1 MGRQADRP
9 LTVHPLTGGTA
20 TMQHIDKIF
29 KLHNIFRD
37 RRTPITGKAIQE
49 QLECSRA
56 TRDRIIRYMREM
68 LDAPIVYDKYRNG
81 FYYDHE
87 HAQHPYELPGLWFNA
102 QELQALLACQHLLA
116 NVSAG
121 ILQDDIAQLQ
131 TRLEKLLRLTP
142 GVAKPDV
149 NKIKIL
155 NQANRRSNDR
165 IFLNVATALFNG
177 KCLQISYHAR
187 SDNQHSRRDIS
198 PQTLVR
204 YRDNWYLDAWCHLR
218 QQLRSFAVDRIA
230 SVAQLE
236 QNADIIAT
244 EQLQQH
250 FAESYGIFSGR
261 AKHWAVLNFSA
272 SRAAW
277 VSAEN
282 WHPQQQSQ
290 WLNDGRYQLSIPF
303 NDHRELLMDILK
315 HGGEVEVVS
324 PAFLVEAV
332 REQVAVMGEIYG
344 SK

>member
-1 MGRQADRP
+1 
-9 LTVHPLTGGTA
+9 
-20 TMQHIDKIF
+20 MQHIDKIF
-29 KLHNIFRD
+29 KLHNILRD
-37 RRTPITGKAIQE
+37 RRTPITGKAIE
-49 QLECSRA
+49 EKLECSRA
-56 TRDRIIRYMREM
+56 TRDRIIKYMREM
-68 LDAPIVYDKYRNG
+68 LDVPIVYDKYRNG
-81 FYYDHE
+81 FYYDHD

-131 TRLEKLLRLTP
+131 NRLEKLLSRTP

-155 NQANRRSNDR
+155 NQANRRSNDSV
-165 IFLNVATALFNG
+165 FLRVATALFNG
-177 KCLQISYHAR
+177 KRLQISYHAR
-187 SDNQHSRRDIS
+187 SDNQHSQRDIS

-218 QQLRSFAVDRIA
+218 RQLRSFAVDRIV
-230 SVAQLE
+230 SVAQLD
-236 QNADIIAT
+236 QNADIIPPD
-244 EQLQQH
+244 QLQQH
-250 FAESYGIFSGR
+250 FAESYGIFSGN
-261 AKHWAVLNFSA
+261 AKHLAVLNFSA
-272 SRAAW
+272 DRARW
-277 VSAEN
+277 VADEH

-315 HGGEVEVVS
+315 HGAEVEVVA

-332 REQVAVMGEIYG
+332 REQLSAMQKNYSGR
-344 SK
+344 

>member
-1 MGRQADRP
+1 
-9 LTVHPLTGGTA
+9 
-20 TMQHIDKIF
+20 MQHIDKIF
-29 KLHNIFRD
+29 KLHNILRE

-56 TRDRIIRYMREM
+56 TRDRIINYMRER
-68 LDAPIVYDKYRNG
+68 LYAPIVYDKNRNG
-81 FYYDHE
+81 FYYDHD

-131 TRLEKLLRLTP
+131 SRLEKILQLTP
-142 GVAKPDV
+142 GVARPDL

-155 NQANRRSNDR
+155 NQANRRSNDS
-165 IFLNVATALFNG
+165 IFLKVAAALFNG
-177 KCLQISYHAR
+177 KRLQIGYHAR
-187 SDNQHSRRDIS
+187 SDNRRSQRDIS

-218 QQLRSFAVDRIA
+218 GQLRSFAVDRIV

-236 QNADIIAT
+236 QNADTIPADR
-244 EQLQQH
+244 LQQH
-250 FAESYGIFSGR
+250 FAASYGIFSGS
-261 AKHWAVLNFSA
+261 AEYLAVLNFSTD
-272 SRAAW
+272 RARW
-277 VSAEN
+277 VADEQ

-290 WLNDGRYQLSIPF
+290 WLDDGRYQLSIPF

-315 HGGEVEVVS
+315 HGAEVEVVA

-332 REQVAVMGEIYG
+332 REQIVAMQKIYPG
-344 SK
+344 G

>member
-1 MGRQADRP
+1 
-9 LTVHPLTGGTA
+9 
-20 TMQHIDKIF
+20 MQHIDKIF
-29 KLHNIFRD
+29 KLHNTLRD

-56 TRDRIIRYMREM
+56 TRDRIINYMRER
-68 LDAPIVYDKYRNG
+68 LYAPIVYDKNRNG
-81 FYYDHE
+81 FYYDHD

-131 TRLEKLLRLTP
+131 SRLEKILQLTP
-142 GVAKPDV
+142 GVAKPDL

-155 NQANRRSNDR
+155 NQANRRSNDS
-165 IFLNVATALFNG
+165 IFLKVAAALFNG
-177 KCLQISYHAR
+177 KRLQIGYHAR
-187 SDNQHSRRDIS
+187 SDNRHSQRDVS

-218 QQLRSFAVDRIA
+218 GQLRSFAVDRIV

-236 QNADIIAT
+236 QNADTIPADR
-244 EQLQQH
+244 LQQH
-250 FAESYGIFSGR
+250 FAASYGIFSGS
-261 AKHWAVLNFSA
+261 AECLAVLNFSA
-272 SRAAW
+272 DRARW
-277 VSAEN
+277 VADEQ
-282 WHPQQQSQ
+282 WHPEQQSQ
-290 WLNDGRYQLSIPF
+290 WLDDGRYQLSIPF

-315 HGGEVEVVS
+315 HGAEVEVVA

-332 REQVAVMGEIYG
+332 REQIVAMQKIYPG
-344 SK
+344 G

>member
-1 MGRQADRP
+1 
-9 LTVHPLTGGTA
+9 
-20 TMQHIDKIF
+20 MQHIDKIF
-29 KLHNIFRD
+29 KLHNILRE
-37 RRTPITGKAIQE
+37 RRTPISGKAIQE

-68 LDAPIVYDKYRNG
+68 LDVPIAYDKYRNG
-81 FYYDHE
+81 FYYDHD

-121 ILQDDIAQLQ
+121 ILQNDIAQLQ
-131 TRLEKLLRLTP
+131 SRLEKLLTLTP
-142 GVAKPDV
+142 GVAKPDL

-155 NQANRRSNDR
+155 NQANRRSNDG

-177 KCLQISYHAR
+177 KRLQISYHAR
-187 SDNQHSRRDIS
+187 SDNQHSQRDIS

-218 QQLRSFAVDRIA
+218 GQLRSFAIDRIV
-230 SVAQLE
+230 SITPLD
-236 QNADIIAT
+236 QNADLIDA

-250 FAESYGIFSGR
+250 FAASYGIFSGSAR
-261 AKHWAVLNFSA
+261 HLAVLNFSTD
-272 SRAAW
+272 RARW
-277 VSAEN
+277 VADEC
-282 WHPQQQSQ
+282 WHPEQQSQ

-315 HGGEVEVVS
+315 HGAEVEVVS
-324 PAFLVEAV
+324 PAFLVEAI
-332 REQVAVMGEIYG
+332 REQIEAMGEIYG
-344 SK
+344 DR